1 MELKG
6 NEAERWGQIYNTL
19 KELNERIEDNLQ
31 KLNKLN
37 EESAAICESIAT
49 DKATIEQLVDTAKK
63 GQFAARSNNLNDD
76 DQTKQTSIYFEQFI
90 SILNA
95 TKTEEENSGDEKV
108 DTELKHSDVC
118 SDKPEENIQEQ
129 QAPLSEPEQQK
140 GSTANNE
147 TESTDA
153 VEETDKEAEEPQQE
167 ASKKSKKAK
176 HSSEMSEKQQTFGF
190 DTGTETEKRDE

>member
-6 NEAERWGQIYNTL
+6 NEAERWGQIYNPL

-63 GQFAARSNNLNDD
+63 GQFSAQSNNLNVDG
-76 DQTKQTSIYFEQFI
+76 QTNQSSIYFEQFI

-95 TKTEEENSGDEKV
+95 AKTEEENCGNKV
-108 DTELKHSDVC
+108 DTEPKHSDAC
-118 SDKPEENIQEQ
+118 SDKPEENVQEQ
-129 QAPLSEPEQQK
+129 QVPLSEPEQQK
-140 GSTANNE
+140 DTAADNE

-153 VEETDKEAEEPQQE
+153 VEKTGKETEEPQQE
-167 ASKKSKKAK
+167 TSKKSKKAK
-176 HSSEMSEKQQTFGF
+176 HSSEMSGKQQTLGF